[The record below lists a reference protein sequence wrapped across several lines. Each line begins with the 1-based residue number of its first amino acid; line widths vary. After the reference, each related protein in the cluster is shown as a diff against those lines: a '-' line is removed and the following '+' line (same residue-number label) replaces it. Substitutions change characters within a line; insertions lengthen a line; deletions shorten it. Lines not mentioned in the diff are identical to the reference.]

1 MSDLGLIVR
10 RPRPEDAAAIWRLL
24 PAIGGLERNTAYA
37 YLLLCSHFAD
47 TSIVAE
53 RAGEVV
59 GFVAGYRPPTQPE
72 AVFVWQVG
80 VAPSARG
87 QGLGG
92 RMLDG
97 VLAMP
102 GCRDVRY
109 LTATVSPDNEAS
121 LALFRGFARRRQV
134 PCEEGP
140 GFPAPLFP
148 EPHPDENLFR
158 IGPLSAPSRKESHAD
173 HR

>member
-1 MSDLGLIVR
+1 MPRLGLTFR
-10 RPRPEDAAAIWRLL
+10 RPRPDDAAAIWRLL
-24 PAIGGLERNTAYA
+24 PTIGGLERNTAYA

-53 RAGEVV
+53 QGGEVV

-92 RMLDG
+92 RLLDG

-102 GCRDVRY
+102 GCQGARY

-140 GFPAPLFP
+140 GFAARLFP
-148 EPHPDENLFR
+148 EPHPDENLIR
-158 IGPLSAPSRKESHAD
+158 IGPLSAPSRKEPHAD